1 MKEIKVIDKKGALM
15 FKLKSSN
22 KIYEDAIRAVSFAES
37 DARYWQ
43 SQINYCI
50 SLLADLQGEKGEEF
64 ARRRR
69 REMKDNGACDYYD
82 EFGRMAY
89 LTTDD
94 LRREV
99 DSEIYRLKKKLA
111 SAEETLAE
119 KQAELERV
127 RLILA
132 EDEARIFEPIVEWK
146 LEDDE
151 DDLVF

>member
-1 MKEIKVIDKKGALM
+1 MKEIKVVD
-15 FKLKSSN
+15 N
-22 KIYEDAIRAVSFAES
+22 IYEKAENAVLS
-37 DARYWQ
+37 ARNDVKYWQ
-43 SQINYCI
+43 RKLDYNVSR
-50 SLLADLQGEKGEEF
+50 LADLQGEKGEKF

-69 REMKDNGACDYYD
+69 CKMRDNGACDYYD

-89 LTTDD
+89 LTADD

-99 DSEIYRLKKKLA
+99 DSEIYHLEKRLALA
-111 SAEETLAE
+111 KETLAE

-132 EDEARIFEPIVEWK
+132 EDGDRIFEPIVEWK

>member
-1 MKEIKVIDKKGALM
+1 M
-15 FKLKSSN
+15 FKLKYMN
-22 KIYEDAIRAVSFAES
+22 NIYEEAARAVSFAES

-69 REMKDNGACDYYD
+69 REMMDNGECDYCD
-82 EFGRMAY
+82 EFGMAY
-89 LTTDD
+89 LTADD

-99 DSEIYRLKKKLA
+99 SSDISRFEAKLA
-111 SAEETLAE
+111 SAKETLAE

-127 RLILA
+127 HLFLA
-132 EDEARIFEPIVEWK
+132 EEEARIVAPVVE
-146 LEDDE
+146 EENDE